1 MISALNKLPDGTI
14 EVTINIPW
22 KRVLGAYQKK
32 LEQLAKVVDVKG
44 FRKGKAP
51 IKMVE
56 KQLNKATVYQEI
68 LKEIIPDLYLEAVKE
83 HKIKPIVNPQISVVS
98 LEEKKDWQ
106 IKAVTCEIPEIK
118 LGKYKEEI
126 KKTLSSDKIWVPGKD
141 KEKQTQESET
151 KKLDKIFKTLIKSIK
166 FEVPEILIQEE
177 ANKMLSKLI
186 DQTNQLGL
194 TLEQYLASS
203 GKTAD
208 QVKKEY
214 QNQAEQT
221 IKLELILSKIADEE
235 KVKVTDDQVEK
246 MIKSIPEKETQE
258 SFKNEAQKAYIR
270 QILRKRQVID
280 NLSKL

>member
-14 EVTINIPW
+14 ELTINIPW
-22 KRVLGAYQKK
+22 KRVSLTYQKK

-51 IKMVE
+51 LKMVE
-56 KQLNKATVYQEI
+56 KQLNKTTVYQEI
-68 LKEIIPDLYLEAVKE
+68 LKEIIPNLYLETVKE
-83 HKIKPIVNPQISVVS
+83 YKLKPIVNPQVSVIS
-98 LEEKKDWQ
+98 LEENKDWQ

-126 KKTLSSDKIWVPGKD
+126 RKALASDKIWIPGKD
-141 KEKQTQESET
+141 KEKQAQESES
-151 KKLDKIFKTLIKSIK
+151 KKLGKIFKTLIGSIK

-208 QVKKEY
+208 QIKKEY
-214 QNQAEQT
+214 QAQAQQT

-235 KVKVTDDQVEK
+235 KVKVTNDQVEK
-246 MIKSIPEKETQE
+246 MIKSIPEKETQK
-258 SFKNEAQKAYIR
+258 SFKSEAQKAYIR

>member
-14 EVTINIPW
+14 EITINIPW
-22 KRVLGAYQKK
+22 KRVLTAYQKK
-32 LEQLAKVVDVKG
+32 LEQLAKVIDVKG

-51 IKMVE
+51 VKMAE
-56 KQLNKATVYQEI
+56 KQLNKTTVYQEI

-83 HKIKPIVNPQISVVS
+83 HKLKPIVNPQISVVS
-98 LEEKKDWQ
+98 LEENKDWQ
-106 IKAVTCEIPEIK
+106 IKATTCEIPEIK

-126 KKTLSSDKIWVPGKD
+126 KKVLASDKIWVPGED
-141 KEKQTQESET
+141 KEKQTQETET
-151 KKLDKIFKTLIKSIK
+151 KKLDKIFKTLIESIK
-166 FEVPEILIQEE
+166 FKVPEILIQEE

-203 GKTAD
+203 GKTSD
-208 QVKKEY
+208 QIKKEY
-214 QNQAEQT
+214 QNQAAQT

-235 KVKVTDDQVEK
+235 KIKVTDDQVEQ

-270 QILRKRQVID
+270 QIFEETTGH
-280 NLSKL
+280 

>member
-14 EVTINIPW
+14 EITINIPW
-22 KRVLGAYQKK
+22 KRVLTAYQKK
-32 LEQLAKVVDVKG
+32 LEQLAKVIDVKG

-51 IKMVE
+51 VKMAE
-56 KQLNKATVYQEI
+56 KQLNKTTVYQEI

-83 HKIKPIVNPQISVVS
+83 HKLKPIVNPQISVVS
-98 LEEKKDWQ
+98 LEENKDWQ
-106 IKAVTCEIPEIK
+106 IKATTCEIPEIK

-126 KKTLSSDKIWVPGKD
+126 KKVLASDKIWVPGED
-141 KEKQTQESET
+141 KEKQTQETET
-151 KKLDKIFKTLIKSIK
+151 KKLDKIFKTLIESIK
-166 FEVPEILIQEE
+166 FKVPEILIQEE

-203 GKTAD
+203 GKTSD
-208 QVKKEY
+208 QIKKEY
-214 QNQAEQT
+214 QNQAAQT

-235 KVKVTDDQVEK
+235 KIKVTDDQVEQ

>member
-1 MISALNKLPDGTI
+1 MISALNKLPDKTI
-14 EVTINIPW
+14 ELTINIPW
-22 KRVLGAYQKK
+22 KRILIAYQKK
-32 LEQLAKVVDVKG
+32 LEQFAKVADIKG

-56 KQLNKATVYQEI
+56 KQLNKTTVYQEI
-68 LKEIIPDLYLEAVKE
+68 LKDVIPDLYLEAVKE
-83 HKIKPIVNPQISVVS
+83 HGLKPIVNPQINVIS
-98 LEEKKDWQ
+98 LEENKDWQ

-126 KKTLSSDKIWVPGKD
+126 RKALTSDKIWVPGKD
-141 KEKQTQESET
+141 KEKQTQETET
-151 KKLDKIFKTLIKSIK
+151 KKLDKIFKTLIESIK
-166 FEVPEILIQEE
+166 FKIPEVLIQEE

-221 IKLELILSKIADEE
+221 IRLELILSKIANEE
-235 KVKVTDDQVEK
+235 KIEVTDDQVEK

-258 SFKNEAQKAYIR
+258 SFKNETQKAYIR

>member
-14 EVTINIPW
+14 EITINIPW
-22 KRVLGAYQKK
+22 KRVLTAYQKK
-32 LEQLAKVVDVKG
+32 LEQLAKVIDVKG

-51 IKMVE
+51 VKMAE
-56 KQLNKATVYQEI
+56 KQLNKTTVYQEI

-83 HKIKPIVNPQISVVS
+83 HKLKPIVNPQISVVS
-98 LEEKKDWQ
+98 LEENKDWQ
-106 IKAVTCEIPEIK
+106 IKATTCEIPEIK

-126 KKTLSSDKIWVPGKD
+126 KKVLASDKIWVPGED
-141 KEKQTQESET
+141 KEKQTQETET
-151 KKLDKIFKTLIKSIK
+151 KKLDKIFKTLIESIK
-166 FEVPEILIQEE
+166 FKVPEILIQEE

-203 GKTAD
+203 GKTSD
-208 QVKKEY
+208 QIKKEY
-214 QNQAEQT
+214 QNQAAQT

-235 KVKVTDDQVEK
+235 KIKVTDDQVEQ

-280 NLSKL
+280 NFSKL

>member
-14 EVTINIPW
+14 EITINIPW
-22 KRVLGAYQKK
+22 KRVSTAYQKK

-51 IKMVE
+51 IKMAE
-56 KQLNKATVYQEI
+56 KQLNKTTVYQEI

-83 HKIKPIVNPQISVVS
+83 HGLRPIVNPQISVVS
-98 LEEKKDWQ
+98 LEENKDWQ
-106 IKAVTCEIPEIK
+106 IKAATCEIPEIE

-126 KKTLSSDKIWVPGKD
+126 KKVLASDKIWVPGED
-141 KEKQTQESET
+141 KEKQAQETET
-151 KKLDKIFKTLIKSIK
+151 KKLDKIFKTLIESIK
-166 FEVPEILIQEE
+166 FKVPEILIQEE

-186 DQTNQLGL
+186 NQTNQLGL

-203 GKTAD
+203 GKTSE
-208 QVKKEY
+208 QIKKEY
-214 QNQAEQT
+214 QDQAEQT
-221 IKLELILSKIADEE
+221 IRLELILSKIADEE
-235 KVKVTDDQVEK
+235 KIKVTDDQVEQ

>member
-14 EVTINIPW
+14 ELTINIPW
-22 KRVLGAYQKK
+22 KRVLGTYQKK

-68 LKEIIPDLYLEAVKE
+68 LKEIIPDLYLEALKE

>member
-151 KKLDKIFKTLIKSIK
+151 KKLDKIFKTLIESIK

>member
-1 MISALNKLPDGTI
+1 MISASNKLPDGTI
-14 EVTINIPW
+14 ELTINIPW
-22 KRVLGAYQKK
+22 KMVLGAYQKK

-51 IKMVE
+51 MKMVE
-56 KQLNKATVYQEI
+56 KQLNKATVNQEI

-83 HKIKPIVNPQISVVS
+83 HKLKPIVNPQVSVVS
-98 LEEKKDWQ
+98 LEENKDWQ
-106 IKAVTCEIPEIK
+106 IKAVTCETPEIK
-118 LGKYKEEI
+118 LGKYKEEV
-126 KKTLSSDKIWVPGKD
+126 KKALASDKIWVPGKD
-141 KEKQTQESET
+141 KEKQAQETET
-151 KKLDKIFKTLIKSIK
+151 KKLDKIFKTLIESIK
-166 FEVPEILIQEE
+166 FKVPEILIQEE

-186 DQTNQLGL
+186 NQTNQLGL

-214 QNQAEQT
+214 QNQAKQT

>member
-14 EVTINIPW
+14 ELTINIPW
-22 KRVLGAYQKK
+22 KRVLGVYQKK
-32 LEQLAKVVDVKG
+32 IEQLAKVVDVKG

-56 KQLNKATVYQEI
+56 KQLNKTTVYQEI

-126 KKTLSSDKIWVPGKD
+126 KKTLSSDKIWVPGED

-151 KKLDKIFKTLIKSIK
+151 KKLDKIFKTLIESIK

>member
-14 EVTINIPW
+14 ELTINIPW
-22 KRVLGAYQKK
+22 KRVLGTYQKK

-68 LKEIIPDLYLEAVKE
+68 LKEIIPDLYLEALKE

-126 KKTLSSDKIWVPGKD
+126 KKTLSSDKIWVPGED

-151 KKLDKIFKTLIKSIK
+151 KKLDKIFKTLIESIK

>member
-14 EVTINIPW
+14 EITINIPW
-22 KRVLGAYQKK
+22 KRVLTAYQKK
-32 LEQLAKVVDVKG
+32 LEQLAKVIDVKG

-51 IKMVE
+51 VKMAE
-56 KQLNKATVYQEI
+56 KQLNKTTVYQEI

-83 HKIKPIVNPQISVVS
+83 HKLKPIVNPQISVVS
-98 LEEKKDWQ
+98 LEENKDWQ
-106 IKAVTCEIPEIK
+106 IKATTCEIPEIK
-118 LGKYKEEI
+118 VGKYKEEI
-126 KKTLSSDKIWVPGKD
+126 KKVLASDKIWVPGED
-141 KEKQTQESET
+141 KEKQTQETET
-151 KKLDKIFKTLIKSIK
+151 KKLDKIFKTLIESIK
-166 FEVPEILIQEE
+166 FKVPEILIQEE

-203 GKTAD
+203 GKTSD
-208 QVKKEY
+208 QIKKEY
-214 QNQAEQT
+214 QNQAAQT

-235 KVKVTDDQVEK
+235 KIKVTDDQVEQ

-280 NLSKL
+280 NFSKL